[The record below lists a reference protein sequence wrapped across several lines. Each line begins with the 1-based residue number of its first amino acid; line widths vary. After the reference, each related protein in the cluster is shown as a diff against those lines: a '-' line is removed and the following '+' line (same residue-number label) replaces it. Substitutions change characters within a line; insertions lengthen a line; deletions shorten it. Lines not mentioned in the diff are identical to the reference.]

1 MTEQMY
7 CCDERKIQVI
17 FMLTKDI
24 INNKAREL
32 SAFYSLKSSVSMFGS
47 IKSSAFGN
55 VSVLQKVPIQSM
67 GFAAA
72 IAATQNQMSM
82 YNALQAELAKSFK
95 QYNTVNFNNINFG
108 VKNALEAYE
117 HIKSALPK
125 ETFASAITSVSKIIE
140 KNPSFAIS
148 VFDILAKTDS
158 ESITVIEKDE
168 RSIEVEGRIFSIE
181 EVREEVEQ
189 CDLTMSSLQDT
200 DTVKTFSRK
209 HPIIY
214 NIIISVLC
222 NIIVYPCLSNV
233 TTNVLEEWW
242 ENNKYSICSYFVSE
256 EQIGVVKVDKTYIRL
271 ENNSHSE
278 IIGEILYGDSVE
290 IIGSVPY
297 WYKVCSENNNGE
309 KTEGYVSKISIDY

>member
-1 MTEQMY
+1 M
-7 CCDERKIQVI
+7 
-17 FMLTKDI
+17 FMLAKDI
-24 INNKAREL
+24 LNNHARTR
-32 SAFYSLKSSVSMFGS
+32 SAFYSLKSSVNMFGS

-55 VSVLQKVPIQSM
+55 VSTIQKLPLQSI

-72 IAATQNQMSM
+72 IAATQNQMSI
-82 YNALQAELAKSFK
+82 YNTLQAELAKSFK

-108 VKNALEAYE
+108 VKNALSTYE
-117 HIKSALPK
+117 YISSILPK
-125 ETFASAITSVSKIIE
+125 ETFSSAITSVSKVIE

-148 VFDILAKTDS
+148 FFDILAKTDS
-158 ESITVIEKDE
+158 ESIKVIETDE
-168 RSIEVEGRIFSIE
+168 RAIEVEGRILSKE
-181 EVREEVEQ
+181 EVRNEVVQ

-200 DTVKTFSRK
+200 DTVKTFSQK

-222 NIIVYPCLSNV
+222 NVIVYPCLSNV

-271 ENNSHSE
+271 ENNSHSQ
-278 IIGEILYGDSVE
+278 IIGEILYGDRVE
-290 IIGSVPY
+290 IIGSEPY
-297 WYKVCSENNNGE
+297 WYKVCLENNDGE